1 MNQADA
7 LEARRGS
14 GEWIDPISSIGNA
27 EVDAGVEL
35 KVIGHRV
42 SHADAK
48 DDDLAMGVFR
58 VEGCRRLVVG
68 AEPVA
73 PLVGERRSCQI
84 PMDLRGPPSLSP

>member
-1 MNQADA
+1 MVHQSGRVNQADA

-42 SHADAK
+42 SHADARTTTSLWGSSALK
-48 DDDLAMGVFR
+48 
-58 VEGCRRLVVG
+58 
-68 AEPVA
+68 VA
-73 PLVGERRSCQI
+73 AAS
-84 PMDLRGPPSLSP
+84 